1 MKKMKH
7 TTITISLI
15 TLMLLAGCSSRIE
28 TPVVTDDSTITY
40 PAKKAGD
47 ISAKITLCR
56 KLNKKD
62 GGQIGAGTVFSIME
76 NAKVYAVVDLEN
88 QFNLINRELMFHLDW
103 IGPNGRSFY
112 RKQIN
117 LSPDDSASTI
127 NSSVSIS
134 PDKRQAGE
142 YSFRVYYFRELIAEK
157 KFEILPELVVAPSM
171 AEELA
176 PKITLYRKISKKT
189 GKLIGEGNVFAINK
203 KRRVRAL
210 INLGNRFAFGN
221 SNLIFHLD
229 WIGPDGKSV
238 YRKQIDLYPDD
249 TTSVIN
255 SSISISP
262 DKRLPGNYSFQLF
275 LSGQLIA
282 ESKFELLLDNR

>member
-15 TLMLLAGCSSRIE
+15 TLMILAGCSSRVE
-28 TPVVTDDSTITY
+28 TPVVTAGSTITY

-47 ISAKITLCR
+47 ISANITFCR
-56 KLNKKD
+56 KLNKVD

-88 QFNLINRELMFHLDW
+88 HFNLIDRDLMFHLDW

-117 LSPDDSASTI
+117 LSPGDTATVI

-134 PDKRQAGE
+134 PEKRQAGE

-157 KFEILPELVVAPSM
+157 KFELLPELIITPSM

-176 PKITLYRKISKKT
+176 PHITLYRKTSKKT
-189 GKLIGEGNVFAINK
+189 GKLIGEGTIFTIKK

-210 INLGNRFAFGN
+210 INLGNRFAFNN
-221 SNLIFHLD
+221 SDLIFHLD

-238 YRKQIDLYPDD
+238 YRKQIGLYPDD
-249 TTSVIN
+249 STSTIK
-255 SSISISP
+255 SSISI
-262 DKRLPGNYSFQLF
+262 DKKLPGKYSFQLF

-282 ESKFELLLDNR
+282 EKEFELQDH